1 MAGLPSAAKL
11 NHDLGRDTLEPN
23 MDSIFPFPVAP
34 AIPVVGSTS
43 VFPVRRIYCVG
54 RNYADHA
61 REMGMDPNRE
71 PPFFFG
77 KPHDVVVPGG
87 GDITYPP
94 ATSNL
99 HYEVELVVALAKGG
113 RGIPANE
120 ALGHVY
126 GYAVGIDLTR
136 RDLQAKSK
144 DKGQPWDT
152 AKGFDQSA
160 PISAITPVSTGGHR
174 ESGAIWLSVNG
185 LEKQRGDLSQMTW
198 SVPEVIAHISG
209 FVALA
214 PGDLIFTGTPAGVG
228 PIVRGDKIRC
238 GIDGLGELEIV
249 MI

>member
-1 MAGLPSAAKL
+1 MDSVVPIPPLPSV
-11 NHDLGRDTLEPN
+11 
-23 MDSIFPFPVAP
+23 PVH
-34 AIPVVGSTS
+34 GTS
-43 VFPVRRIYCVG
+43 ALFPVRRIYCIG

-61 REMGMDPNRE
+61 REMGVDPNRE

-87 GDITYPP
+87 GEIAYPP

-113 RGIPANE
+113 RDIPVPD
-120 ALGHVY
+120 ALGCIY

-136 RDLQAKSK
+136 RDLQARSK
-144 DKGQPWDT
+144 EKGQPWDT

-160 PISAITPVSTGGHR
+160 PISPITPAALCGHLETG
-174 ESGAIWLSVNG
+174 SIWLTVNG
-185 LEKQRGDLSQMTW
+185 IEKQRGSLSQMIW

-209 FVALA
+209 LVALA

-228 PIVRGDKIRC
+228 PVVAGDRVRC
-238 GIDGLGELEIV
+238 GIDGLGELEIRLV
-249 MI
+249 